1 MYWYNQAN
9 KRFTFFITGFILLL
23 CVAACKRDSGASADT
38 MKFFDIKGFFMADS
52 LRLTKLNPLIDKTV
66 THNKIA
72 ETQKVH
78 IANWGNELSL
88 FTASDI
94 NKPAWKG
101 SYEIATENDLLIYRA
116 KDPLLKTREIIIKK
130 DGDRV
135 KWIMIFN
142 HTKNI
147 LYETVE
153 KLSYFPDSLYLI
165 QKSQQVKLLGKDT
178 YRISG
183 TFINGALSK

>member
-1 MYWYNQAN
+1 MYWYNPAN

-23 CVAACKRDSGASADT
+23 GIAACKRDSGASADT
-38 MKFFDIKGFFMADS
+38 MKFFDIKGFFRADS
-52 LRLTKLNPLIDKTV
+52 LRLTKLNPLVDKTV
-66 THNKIA
+66 THNKVA

-78 IANWGNELSL
+78 VANWGNELSL

-101 SYEIATENDLLIYRA
+101 SYSITTENDLLIYRA
-116 KDPLLKTREIIIKK
+116 KDSLLKTQEVIIKK

-135 KWIMIFN
+135 KWILIYN

-147 LYETVE
+147 LYETAE

-165 QKSQQVKLLGKDT
+165 QKSQQVRLLGKDT

-183 TFINGALSK
+183 TLINGVQSK

>member
-1 MYWYNQAN
+1 MYWYNPAN
-9 KRFTFFITGFILLL
+9 KRFTFFLTGFILLL
-23 CVAACKRDSGASADT
+23 GVVACKRDGGASTDT
-38 MKFFDIKGFFMADS
+38 MKFFDIKGFFRADS
-52 LRLTKLNPLIDKTV
+52 LRLTKLNQLVNKTV
-66 THNKIA
+66 VHNNVS

-88 FTASDI
+88 FTTSDI
-94 NKPAWKG
+94 NKPAWKS
-101 SYEIATENDLLIYRA
+101 SYGITTENDLLIYRA
-116 KDPLLKTREIIIKK
+116 KDPLLKTQVIIIKK
-130 DGDRV
+130 GGDRV
-135 KWIMIFN
+135 KWILIFN

-165 QKSQQVKLLGKDT
+165 QKSQQVRLLGKDT

-183 TFINGALSK
+183 SFINDARSK

>member
-1 MYWYNQAN
+1 MYWY

-23 CVAACKRDSGASADT
+23 GIAACKRDNAASAGT
-38 MKFFDIKGFFMADS
+38 AKFFDIKGFFRADS
-52 LRLTKLNPLIDKTV
+52 LRLAKLNPLVDKTV

-78 IANWGNELSL
+78 ITNWGNELSL
-88 FTASDI
+88 FTESDI

-101 SYEIATENDLLIYRA
+101 SYGVTTENDLLIYRA
-116 KDPLLKTREIIIKK
+116 KDPLLKTQEIIIKK

-135 KWIMIFN
+135 KWILIFN

-147 LYETVE
+147 LYETAE

-165 QKSQQVKLLGKDT
+165 QKSQKVKLLGKDT

-183 TFINGALSK
+183 TFINGVQAK

>member
-23 CVAACKRDSGASADT
+23 GIAACKRDSSASADT